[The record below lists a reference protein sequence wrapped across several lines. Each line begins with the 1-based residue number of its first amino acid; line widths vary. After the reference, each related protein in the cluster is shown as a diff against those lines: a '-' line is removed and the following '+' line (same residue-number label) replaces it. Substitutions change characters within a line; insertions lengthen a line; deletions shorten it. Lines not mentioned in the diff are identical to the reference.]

1 MNKPIV
7 GITGDIDK
15 GKYSVKTAYADAV
28 ESTGACPVFL
38 SPSSTKDT
46 IKRIAGIIDALLISG
61 GRDINPALY
70 GERIKAPERLISSRR
85 FHFEKILLKEI
96 MLLKKPVL
104 GICYGMQFLNVFLGG
119 TLYHDLE
126 RQRPNAINHKSKH
139 KIEIYNRSK
148 LYYIL
153 GIENVGVNSTH
164 HQGIKK
170 LGKGLIASACSRD
183 NLIEAIELRNY
194 PCFIGVQWH
203 PERLL
208 DRHSQKLFKS
218 FVKPR

>member
-1 MNKPIV
+1 MRKPIV

-28 ESTGACPVFL
+28 ESAGAYPIFL
-38 SPSSTKDT
+38 SLSSTKDT
-46 IKRIAGIIDALLISG
+46 IKGIAGTVDALLISG

-70 GERIKAPERLISSRR
+70 GEKIKAPVRLISSKR
-85 FHFEKILLKEI
+85 FYFEKTLLKEI

-119 TLYHDLE
+119 TLYHDLVKHK
-126 RQRPNAINHKSKH
+126 PNAINHKSGH
-139 KIEIYNRSK
+139 RIEIYNRSR

-153 GIENVGVNSTH
+153 GIENLRVNSTH

-170 LGKGLIASACSRD
+170 LGRGLITSACSRD
-183 NLIEAIELRNY
+183 NLIEAIELKNY
-194 PCFIGVQWH
+194 PYFIGVQWH

-218 FVKPR
+218 FVNAV